1 MLKMCEGRE
10 DCSLIVLFYDT
21 FIALRSNSEKE
32 KSMSL
37 ERGRQQKNRYISQL
51 YNSACR
57 YSSVAERSLFV
68 LLETLMA
75 KINQIEHLV

>member
-1 MLKMCEGRE
+1 MRGLWF
-10 DCSLIVLFYDT
+10 IVLFYDT

-37 ERGRQQKNRYISQL
+37 ERGRQQKNRYPICRISQL

-57 YSSVAERSLFV
+57 YSSVAKRSLFV
-68 LLETLMA
+68 QLETLMA
-75 KINQIEHLV
+75 KINQIEHFV